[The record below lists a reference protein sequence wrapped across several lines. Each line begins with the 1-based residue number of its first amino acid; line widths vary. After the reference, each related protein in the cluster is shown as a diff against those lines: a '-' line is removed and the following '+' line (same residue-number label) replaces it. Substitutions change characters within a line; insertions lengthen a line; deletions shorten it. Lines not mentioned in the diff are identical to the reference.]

1 MTQAKAELYTWLES
15 TAAGLQAGLEK
26 VANRWSDLG
35 ERPVSTIFLFE
46 KRKKRRIKPAVS
58 TRERSR

>member
-15 TAAGLQAGLEK
+15 AAAGLQAGLEK

-46 KRKKRRIKPAVS
+46 KRKKRGPFSKP
-58 TRERSR
+58 